1 MIKNNT
7 VIVRWPDSQVL
18 TQYEGFLENISMI
31 CDLDGLEK
39 YGPNAYLVNKDWYTD
54 LQAGKLNTIDEDEY
68 DRLKSE
74 TIKDTHHWI
83 DIEYRDVDGC
93 YYGD

>member
-31 CDLDGLEK
+31 CDLDGIEE
-39 YGPNAYLVNKDWYTD
+39 YGPNADLVNKDW
-54 LQAGKLNTIDEDEY
+54 
-68 DRLKSE
+68 
-74 TIKDTHHWI
+74 
-83 DIEYRDVDGC
+83 
-93 YYGD
+93 